1 VKRRVLSVLWLV
13 LVWVALWGS
22 LTWANVL
29 GGLAVSALV
38 IWMVPLRPASTRVG
52 AHPLAAIRL
61 TFYFLWQLIRAS
73 AIVAWEVVTPWDRT
87 APAVIAV
94 PLDTNSP
101 GILTTVANMVS
112 MTPGTLTLD
121 VDPGTRTLYV
131 HVLHWDESV
140 VGAIRELER
149 LVVAAFGSSTERR
162 AQGVDG

>member
-1 VKRRVLSVLWLV
+1 MKRRVLSVVWLV

-29 GGLAVSALV
+29 GGLLVALLA

-52 AHPLAAIRL
+52 RHPLAAIRL
-61 TFYFLWQLIRAS
+61 SFYFLWELIKAS

-94 PLDTNSP
+94 RLDTNSP

-121 VDPGTRTLYV
+121 VDPATRTLYV
-131 HVLHWDESV
+131 HILHSDESV
-140 VGAIRELER
+140 VAGIRKLER
-149 LVVAAFGSSTERR
+149 LVAAAFGPPTER
-162 AQGVDG
+162 QILGVDG